1 MLLNRLLLQSFFILF
16 LTGLFG
22 SNALLRM
29 NGEAAVLD
37 PWGNVEQ
44 LSEAENESTEDSAHP
59 EDLSGAGFDGDDA
72 PNPLHSS
79 GLSHNDSNQACP
91 GLICQTASIRQSQ
104 INLILSFHAPAIFI
118 LFHSYQGYLS

>member
-1 MLLNRLLLQSFFILF
+1 MNRLLLQSLFILF

-22 SNALLRM
+22 SNALARM

-44 LSEAENESTEDSAHP
+44 VAEAENESTEDSFHP

-72 PNPLHSS
+72 PEFLNLV
-79 GLSHNDSNQACP
+79 GLKDLR
-91 GLICQTASIRQSQ
+91 GLFFKKALSCQSASIRQSQ
-104 INLILSFHAPAIFI
+104 INLLRSFHAPAIFI

>member
-1 MLLNRLLLQSFFILF
+1 MLLNRLLLPSFFVLF

-22 SNALLRM
+22 SNTPVRM

-44 LSEAENESTEDSAHP
+44 VLEVENESTEDSIHP
-59 EDLSGAGFDGDDA
+59 EDLSGAGFDGDDVPDFPGFLRHLLA
-72 PNPLHSS
+72 GSS
-79 GLSHNDSNQACP
+79 QDYPA
-91 GLICQTASIRQSQ
+91 LISLTASIRQSQ
-104 INLILSFHAPAIFI
+104 INLMRSFHAPAIFI